1 MIFNLKKIQNMK
13 KMIYSIVIFAI
24 LAPVIVNFMLGS
36 KTPFNIEVVGL
47 PSEWISFYGSYLGG
61 IITALVG
68 FYTIYRSNK
77 QNKLQIQITYK
88 QEYIKN
94 LKLTLANSISLFDCL
109 REDDIADCTD
119 DLSKCRKKLNELCN
133 YRDKIMSVANGLCLA
148 YNGESEKKEAREFQ
162 STYKCCAKMLWNNI
176 SQLKASLD
184 NCKGES
190 NDVEIGDVVQKFIS
204 IRNTSK
210 GYLESDLYPKAQ
222 AWIASEERELETLKS
237 KL

>member
-1 MIFNLKKIQNMK
+1 
-13 KMIYSIVIFAI
+13 MIYSIVIFAI

-61 IITALVG
+61 IVTALVG

-119 DLSKCRKKLNELCN
+119 DLSKCRKKLNELCD
-133 YRDKIMSVANGLCLA
+133 YRDKIMSVANGLCMT
-148 YNGESEKKEAREFQ
+148 YNG
-162 STYKCCAKMLWNNI
+162 
-176 SQLKASLD
+176 
-184 NCKGES
+184 
-190 NDVEIGDVVQKFIS
+190 
-204 IRNTSK
+204 
-210 GYLESDLYPKAQ
+210 
-222 AWIASEERELETLKS
+222 
-237 KL
+237 